1 MVIDT
6 ARCVG
11 CGACTIACKTE
22 NATPGDVWY
31 APVIESE
38 VGDYPNARVDFLPV
52 LCNHCEDAP
61 CLKACP
67 TKALD
72 RREDGLVLYDEDAC
86 IGSRACMNACPYGAL
101 HFYEGKKG
109 ESLGDGTRTGATVP
123 DHGAARRY
131 TPGTIQ
137 KCTFCVHRI
146 DYGTEH
152 GLVPGI
158 DPAATPACVVTCPAE
173 CRIFGD
179 LEDPESNVNQYLE
192 ERGPAKV
199 LRPDAKTGAHVF
211 YVG

>member
-1 MVIDT
+1 MQP
-6 ARCVG
+6 
-11 CGACTIACKTE
+11 
-22 NATPGDVWY
+22 ATPPVEPPRLIATRTPE
-31 APVIESE
+31 APSIDGKLDDAAWKVAAEATTFTQKF
-38 VGDYPNARVDFLPV
+38 PNEGV
-52 LCNHCEDAP
+52 AP
-61 CLKACP
+61 S
-67 TKALD
+67 D
-72 RREDGLVLYDEDAC
+72 RTTMRVLYDEDAC

-109 ESLGDGTRTGATVP
+109 ESLGDGTRTRATVP

-179 LEDPESNVNQYLE
+179 LEDPESPVNQYLE